1 MESAEELRRRRR
13 EKLLNRGKQI
23 DEGAP
28 TIGGTAAE
36 NLGKTKEIEN
46 QEVEAAP
53 PSTSDAGLSSPLTT
67 QAAPQTTEQ
76 SQSLIQ
82 PSPTVVS

>member
-28 TIGGTAAE
+28 TIGGNAAE
-36 NLGKTKEIEN
+36 NLGKANEN
-46 QEVEAAP
+46 EKQEVEAAP
-53 PSTSDAGLSSPLTT
+53 SSTSDAGLSSPLTT
-67 QAAPQTTEQ
+67 QSAPKTTEQ
-76 SQSLIQ
+76 SQFLIQ
-82 PSPTVVS
+82 PSPTEVP